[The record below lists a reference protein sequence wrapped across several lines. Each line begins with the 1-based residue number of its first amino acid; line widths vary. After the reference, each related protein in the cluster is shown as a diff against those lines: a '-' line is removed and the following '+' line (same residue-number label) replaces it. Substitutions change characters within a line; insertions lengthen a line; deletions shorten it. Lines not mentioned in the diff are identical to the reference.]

1 MKVSELPYARYTI
14 EEGREAFARFE
25 AAMDAAADADAV
37 VAARGIF
44 MDILCEYVTAASL
57 ANCRFTLNTRDAYYQ
72 GEMAYYDE
80 VGPLFSELQVQYA
93 TRMLSSP
100 FRPALEE
107 KLGTQLFRCFECAT
121 RAFSPVITA
130 EVQEENALVTEY
142 SKFMSE
148 MVFTYDGEEMPLS
161 MLRGKLED
169 ADRDVRRKTAEA
181 IGRGLGA
188 HAEALDTFYDKLV
201 KLRDRQAKKMGYKNF
216 IELGYYRMDRTDY
229 DADMVANFRKNV
241 RESLVPCVKQVKET
255 IAAELGFDRMMFYDD
270 QIYAAGETPKPVV
283 DAEEIFRRAV
293 TMYDDMSDTTG
304 AFMRR
309 MMEAEAFDYQSR
321 DGKWGGG
328 YCTCF
333 PKYDQPF
340 ILANFN
346 GGSGDVDVIT
356 HEFGHALA
364 SSCIARYGDW
374 ELNVGSMETAECHSM
389 SMEFFAWKYTEQFF
403 GDMANAY
410 RKKHLLD
417 ALSFIPYGVIVDE
430 YQHIV
435 YEHPEMTPAERK
447 AAYRALEAT
456 YRPYLSFDGIP
467 YLEEGTRWQYQMHIY
482 ESPFYYIDYC
492 LAQTVAIHFLLLSQE
507 DYQGAFDTYL
517 HFVRQGGTKPFRALV
532 KEAGIPSPFEDG
544 ALAEMSRR
552 ALALLETLG

>member
-1 MKVSELPYARYTI
+1 MKVSELPYSRYTI
-14 EEGREAFARFE
+14 EEAREAFARFE
-25 AAMDAAADADAV
+25 AAMDAATDAESV
-37 VAARGIF
+37 ITARGIF
-44 MDILCEYVTAASL
+44 MEILCEYVTAAAL
-57 ANCRFTLNTRDAYYQ
+57 ANCRFTLNTRDTYYQ

-80 VGPLFSELQVQYA
+80 CGPLFSELQVQYA
-93 TRMLSSP
+93 TRMLASP

-107 KLGTQLFRCFECAT
+107 ALGTQLFRRFECAT
-121 RAFSPVITA
+121 RAFSPAITA

-161 MLRGKLED
+161 LLRGKLED
-169 ADRDVRRKTAEA
+169 ADRDVRRKAAEA
-181 IGRGLGA
+181 IGRGLGV
-188 HAEALDTFYDKLV
+188 HAEELDTFYDTLV
-201 KLRDRQAKKMGYKNF
+201 KLRDKQAKKMGYKNF

-229 DADMVANFRKNV
+229 TADMVAKFRQNV
-241 RESLVPCVKQVKET
+241 RESLVPCVKQVKDA
-255 IAAELGFDRMMFYDD
+255 IAADMGYDRMMFYDD

-293 TMYDDMSDTTG
+293 AMYDDMHETTG

-417 ALSFIPYGVIVDE
+417 SLSFIPYGVIVDE

-435 YEHPEMTPAERK
+435 YENPDMTPAERK

-492 LAQTVAIHFLLLSQE
+492 LAQTVAIHFLLLSLE
-507 DYQGAFDTYL
+507 DYQGAFHKYL
-517 HFVRQGGTKPFRALV
+517 NLVRQGGTKPFSALV

-552 ALALLETLG
+552 ALALLETL

>member
-1 MKVSELPYARYTI
+1 
-14 EEGREAFARFE
+14 
-25 AAMDAAADADAV
+25 
-37 VAARGIF
+37 
-44 MDILCEYVTAASL
+44 
-57 ANCRFTLNTRDAYYQ
+57 
-72 GEMAYYDE
+72 
-80 VGPLFSELQVQYA
+80 
-93 TRMLSSP
+93 
-100 FRPALEE
+100 
-107 KLGTQLFRCFECAT
+107 
-121 RAFSPVITA
+121 
-130 EVQEENALVTEY
+130 
-142 SKFMSE
+142 
-148 MVFTYDGEEMPLS
+148 
-161 MLRGKLED
+161 
-169 ADRDVRRKTAEA
+169 
-181 IGRGLGA
+181 
-188 HAEALDTFYDKLV
+188 
-201 KLRDRQAKKMGYKNF
+201 
-216 IELGYYRMDRTDY
+216 
-229 DADMVANFRKNV
+229 
-241 RESLVPCVKQVKET
+241 
-255 IAAELGFDRMMFYDD
+255 MFYDD

-293 TMYDDMSDTTG
+293 AMYDDMSETTG

-364 SSCIARYGDW
+364 SSCIGQYGDW

-403 GDMANAY
+403 GDMATAY
-410 RKKHLLD
+410 RRKHLLD

-435 YEHPEMTPAERK
+435 YENPEMTPAERK
-447 AAYRALEAT
+447 AAYRTLEAT

-507 DYQGAFDTYL
+507 DYQGAFDKYL
-517 HFVRQGGTKPFRALV
+517 HFVRQGGTKPFSALV

-552 ALALLETLG
+552 ALDLLETL